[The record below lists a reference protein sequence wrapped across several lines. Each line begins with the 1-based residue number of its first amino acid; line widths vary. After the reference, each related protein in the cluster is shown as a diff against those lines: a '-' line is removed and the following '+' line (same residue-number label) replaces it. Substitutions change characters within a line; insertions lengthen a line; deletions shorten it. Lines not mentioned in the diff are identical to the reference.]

1 MNRKSIAKGFMYG
14 GGCLFGGLTSIAIY
28 CFGGLIY
35 IGTVVIAFRVSGI
48 LSAILSAAFP
58 VVSQI
63 YWGIKLWSLSGI
75 FFNFYNISLLIFVG
89 LLVVHFSSLF
99 LIGKAE
105 E

>member
-1 MNRKSIAKGFMYG
+1 MKGVTKGFMYG

-35 IGTVVIAFRVSGI
+35 FGTIVIAFRVSGI

-58 VVSQI
+58 IVSQI
-63 YWGIKLWSLSGI
+63 YWGIKLWSLSGM
-75 FFNFYNISLLIFVG
+75 FFNFYNIALLIFVG
-89 LLVVHFSSLF
+89 LIIVHFVSLF
-99 LIGKAE
+99 LISKAE